1 MRTFEFWPDYG
12 GVLLHEGGAPVALD
26 DAGLSPH
33 LVERAARWLR
43 TYDDALLDPAKG
55 DQAWIREGRALFELM
70 ASELRAEAI
79 ELTDWEGY
87 WGR

>member
-1 MRTFEFWPDYG
+1 MRTLEFWPDYG
-12 GVLLHEGGAPVALD
+12 GTLLHEGGAPVALGD
-26 DAGLSPH
+26 LRLSTH
-33 LVERAARWLR
+33 LVERTTRWLR

-55 DQAWIREGRALFELM
+55 DHAWVTEGRTLFELM
-70 ASELRAEAI
+70 SSELRDQDI